1 MKHSPHSPATDT
13 AIDQYLLPAGP
24 AAAKLVCCCETIL
37 GHTDGWTT
45 YCFIDP
51 APHTLQAVPIKWQP
65 VNYNCP
71 CVCKAKHTMSLEL
84 ELFVC
89 ANSKAHSVFKSTQ
102 LFLSS
107 SLSFQYFALLIFLP
121 SQTLAAA
128 FVSPH

>member
-89 ANSKAHSVFKSTQ
+89 VNSKAHSVFKSKQ